1 MKRFRMFAGPNGSGK
16 STLIKEISKDC
27 FIGSYI
33 NADEIERKL
42 NETKFIDC
50 NDYLP
55 VSATQEDWNKF
66 KAIIKQE
73 DKRIT
78 HETLSSINI
87 KEGVIVIETPIN
99 SYIASIIAEFFRF
112 VLIECDKSF
121 SFETVMSHPSKV
133 SFLKKAKENGFK
145 TYLYFISTQDPSINI
160 NRVKIRVSKGG
171 HNVEEDKIQN
181 RYYKSME
188 LLCDAF
194 LNADR
199 AYIIDNSTDNVKNV
213 LVEKKGKNIKIYS
226 DEMPEWVQVYLLEKI
241 EKE

>member
-16 STLIKEISKDC
+16 STLIKEISKEC

-99 SYIASIIAEFFRF
+99 SYIASIIAEFIRF

-171 HNVEEDKIQN
+171 GI
-181 RYYKSME
+181 M
-188 LLCDAF
+188 
-194 LNADR
+194 
-199 AYIIDNSTDNVKNV
+199 
-213 LVEKKGKNIKIYS
+213 
-226 DEMPEWVQVYLLEKI
+226 
-241 EKE
+241 

>member
-16 STLIKEISKDC
+16 STLIKEISKEC

-55 VSATQEDWNKF
+55 ISVTQEDWNQF
-66 KAIIKQE
+66 KNIIKQE

-78 HETLSSINI
+78 NETLSTIKI
-87 KEGVIVIETPIN
+87 KEGVIVIKTPIN
-99 SYIASIIAEFFRF
+99 SYIASVIAEFFRF

-133 SFLKKAKENGFK
+133 SFLQKAKKKGFK

-171 HNVEEDKIQN
+171 HNVDEDKIQS
-181 RYYKSME
+181 RYYKSMGF
-188 LLCDAF
+188 LYDAF

-199 AYIIDNSTDNVKNV
+199 AYIIDNSSDNVRNI

-226 DEMPEWVQVYLLEKI
+226 DEIPEWVQVYLLEKI